1 MCYISCIVKLK
12 ELPMRQDIKAYV
24 AGKVDRMVSQIMHVM
39 TIGTKYVTMVN
50 IATGKIERE
59 TLAEFAQRM

>member
-1 MCYISCIVKLK
+1 
-12 ELPMRQDIKAYV
+12 MRQDIKAYV